1 MTALL
6 NDIWQ
11 FVTLDAPYNTRLVLR
26 SVGVL
31 GAACGAVGVFLL
43 LRRRSLVADALAH
56 AALPGVCMGFLLA
69 VALGMDARS
78 LGILLPA
85 AAVAGA
91 MSVASIHALT
101 RLPRV
106 REDAAIGIVLS
117 VFFAVGVVLLG
128 VIQGLPVSQK
138 AGLNHFIFGHA
149 ATMSASDGRAILIA
163 SLITIAV
170 LVVCFKELR
179 LLCFDSS
186 FAGGMGFSRIALDG
200 ILMSLVTLLTV
211 IGLHA
216 VGALLIVA
224 LLIIPAAA
232 ARFWT
237 DRLGLT
243 TVIATLIGGIGAYIG
258 AASSAAEA
266 NVPTGPAIVLYCG
279 ALFLISMTAA
289 PKRGLLIEYIRR
301 VITNRRIGRQHLL
314 RAMYER
320 GEIAGNPLAPVFVDD
335 LQERRSWPIHRVRR
349 LLTRATRQGDVE
361 RVGGGHVLTPHG
373 REAAA
378 RLVRAHRLW
387 EHYLATR
394 ADVAPQELDRA
405 ADDIEHALGPRLI
418 AELEAALRSQ
428 HAIRAGAMPDSPHEL
443 SRAEG
448 SA

>member
-6 NDIWQ
+6 SDVWHL
-11 FVTLDAPYNTRLVLR
+11 VTLDAPYNTRLVLR

-56 AALPGVCMGFLLA
+56 AALPGVCVGFLLA
-69 VALGMDARS
+69 VVLGLDARS
-78 LGILLPA
+78 LAILLPA
-85 AAVAGA
+85 AAIAGA
-91 MSVASIHALT
+91 LSIASIHALT

-117 VFFAVGVVLLG
+117 VFFAVGVVLLSA
-128 VIQGLPVSQK
+128 IQALPVSQK

-163 SLITIAV
+163 SSIAIIV
-170 LVVCFKELR
+170 LVACFKELR

-211 IGLHA
+211 VGLHA

-237 DRLGLT
+237 DHLGVMA
-243 TVIATLIGGIGAYIG
+243 VIAMFIGGIGAYVG

-266 NVPTGPAIVLYCG
+266 NVPTGPAIVLCCG
-279 ALFLISMTAA
+279 ALFFISMAIA
-289 PKRGLLIEYIRR
+289 PKRGLLAEHVRR
-301 VITNRRIGRQHLL
+301 IMTNGRIGRQHLL

-320 GEIAGNPLAPVFVDD
+320 GEIVGNALAPVLVDD
-335 LQERRSWPIHRVRR
+335 LQERRSWPANRVRR
-349 LLTRATRQGDVE
+349 LLARAARQGDVE
-361 RVGGGHVLTPHG
+361 QVGSGYVLTAHG

-378 RLVRAHRLW
+378 KLVRAHRLL
-387 EHYLATR
+387 EYYLATR
-394 ADVAPQELDRA
+394 ADVAPHELDRA
-405 ADDIEHALGPRLI
+405 ADDIEHALGPQLI
-418 AELEAALRSQ
+418 EDLERSLQ
-428 HAIRAGAMPDSPHEL
+428 SQQAIRTGAMPDSPHEL
-443 SRAEG
+443 SQREG
-448 SA
+448 GT